1 MPRDSSEGRPA
12 PRSESAGAR
21 RDSVA
26 DAARRYIESRPSIR
40 DCLRYDI
47 VNFTALARRIR
58 SETGLASQEAIEIA
72 CRRYRRQMAPA
83 TADEERLR
91 TVLRASHLQIRT
103 HVAVVTVAG
112 DLEFMERL
120 VTSAERVVAKRTNL
134 VQLFQ
139 GPGIVTVLCDD
150 AILSRILTVIPR
162 GSLLRVQHRL
172 SAVTVE
178 SPEEVID
185 TPRVVGFL
193 AEAIGRT
200 GVNCVEIVS
209 VHTQT
214 LFVLRSTDA
223 VRVFE
228 LLSELSRSI
237 EAPANGEAPHEED
250 TGWIAPPPT
259 PSRPRAANTRP

>member
-1 MPRDSSEGRPA
+1 MPRE
-12 PRSESAGAR
+12 RSTIRTGEVRDRTGAR

-72 CRRYRRQMAPA
+72 CRRYRRQMPPA

-91 TVLRASHLQIRT
+91 TVLRMSHLQIRT

-120 VTSAERVVAKRTNL
+120 VTGAERLVAKRTNL

-150 AILSRILTVIPR
+150 AILSRILSVIPR

-172 SAVTVE
+172 SAVTIE

-228 LLSELSRSI
+228 LLSELSRSL
-237 EAPANGEAPHEED
+237 EARPDADTVEADD
-250 TGWIAPPPT
+250 TGWIATPPT
-259 PSRPRAANTRP
+259 SGRPRSSRGSG